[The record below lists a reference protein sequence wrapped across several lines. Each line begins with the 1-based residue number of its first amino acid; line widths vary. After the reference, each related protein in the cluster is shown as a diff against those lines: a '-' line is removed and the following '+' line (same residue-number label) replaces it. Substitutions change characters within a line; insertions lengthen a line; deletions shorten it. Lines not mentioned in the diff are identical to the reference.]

1 MGKLLKARVM
11 GGIFKS
17 AAFILLLGLGGA
29 GAATNCDTQSGPEC
43 RSKPFP
49 LHRPDP
55 AINEAPALPQGDRFA
70 IAKGTRIDLKG
81 GECAMKAALC
91 HCTNAMI
98 AAKARA
104 IGARVLAAYA
114 FEGAALVKADLG
126 GIAYEIVI
134 SREAGCPVIRQ
145 RRG

>member
-1 MGKLLKARVM
+1 M
-11 GGIFKS
+11 GGIFRGAVLVVFFS
-17 AAFILLLGLGGA
+17 LGGA
-29 GAATNCDTQSGPEC
+29 GAATNCDIETGPDC

-55 AINEAPALPQGDRFA
+55 AIKETPARPQGDRFA
-70 IAKGTRIDLKG
+70 VANGLRIDLKS

-98 AAKARA
+98 AAKAKRL
-104 IGARVLAAYA
+104 GARVTAAYA
-114 FEGAALVKADLG
+114 FPGAALVKADLG
-126 GIAYEIVI
+126 GVPYEIVI